1 MTVNASDR
9 NGLELT
15 PAADTMNAYRLTSVN
30 TSTKKFTA
38 YAAGTR
44 KSNQEFNMFAIGAYT
59 DPRDAAYVAQEF
71 EKKVSKSQV
80 REMVTDGTFAE
91 FAKEFRTNIEI
102 PEWVYPAEGMTIDEM
117 LNTTYKRNYVLD
129 AREALVEAINV
140 FKKPVPSL
148 KDAAVMIKKVEAA
161 VKEGLTLRAAA
172 AKVIGA

>member
-15 PAADTMNAYRLTSVN
+15 PAADTMNAYRLTAVN
-30 TSTKKFTA
+30 TQAKKFAA

-44 KSNQEFNMFAIGAYT
+44 KSNSEFNMFTIGFYG
-59 DPRDAAYVAQEF
+59 DPRDAAYVAQQF
-71 EKKVSKSQV
+71 EKKYSKSQV
-80 REMVTDGTFAE
+80 REMVVDGTFAE
-91 FAKEFRTNIEI
+91 VAKEFRSNIDI

-117 LNTTYKRNYVLD
+117 LNTTYKRNYVLT

-148 KDAAVMIKKVEAA
+148 KDAAVMIKRVEAA
-161 VKEGLTLRAAA
+161 VKEGMTLRAAA
-172 AKVIGA
+172 AQVIGA

>member
-1 MTVNASDR
+1 MTVNAFDR

-15 PAADTMNAYRLTSVN
+15 PAADTLNAYRLTAVN
-30 TSTKKFTA
+30 TKIKKFTA

-44 KSNQEFNMFAIGAYT
+44 KSNNEFNMFTIGLYN
-59 DPRDAAYVAQEF
+59 DPRDAAYVAQTF
-71 EKKVSKSQV
+71 EKKMSKAQV

-91 FAKEFRTNIEI
+91 YAKEFRSNIEI
-102 PEWVYPAEGMTIDEM
+102 PDWVYPAEGMTIDEM

-148 KDAAVMIKKVEAA
+148 KEAAVLIKKVEAA
-161 VKEGLTLRAAA
+161 VKEGMTLRAAA
-172 AKVIGA
+172 AKMVGI

>member
-1 MTVNASDR
+1 MTVNAFDR

-15 PAADTMNAYRLTSVN
+15 PAADTMNAYRLTAVN
-30 TSTKKFTA
+30 TKTKKFSA

-44 KSNQEFNMFAIGAYT
+44 KSNQEFNMFTIGLYD

-80 REMVTDGTFAE
+80 REMVTDGTFPE
-91 FAKEFRTNIEI
+91 FAKEFQSNIDI

-117 LNTTYKRNYVLD
+117 LNTTYKRNYVLN

-148 KDAAVMIKKVEAA
+148 KAAAEMIKRVEAA
-161 VKEGLTLRAAA
+161 VKEGMTLRTAA
-172 AKVIGA
+172 AKVIGV

>member
-15 PAADTMNAYRLTSVN
+15 LAADTLNAYRLTAVN
-30 TSTKKFTA
+30 TKTKKFSA

-44 KSNQEFNMFAIGAYT
+44 KSNNEFNMFTIGLYDDA
-59 DPRDAAYVAQEF
+59 RDAAYVAQEF

-91 FAKEFRTNIEI
+91 FAKDFRSNIEI

-117 LNTTYKRNYVLD
+117 LNTTYKRNYVLN

-148 KDAAVMIKKVEAA
+148 KDAAAMIKKVEAA
-161 VKEGLTLRAAA
+161 VKEGMTLRAAA